1 MNLKGSKFKTGEF
14 GLLKVH
20 YASFTCWSSAAERVC
35 VWKCVEGN
43 KCLTLLSQLHPSRW
57 TVKNWRWG
65 CFETGQNCYCLT
77 KKRTWSHWT
86 PKNGALSVCCEEE
99 PARQNCTTLH
109 RRHRTTWVPA
119 LRMSHSPTMRQ
130 WIRCIW
136 PCWVHRGAPKVLFE
150 ARASFSAGLSRL
162 RVAPGLTKVDH
173 VNMGTFALTW
183 TSCFS
188 SELTNRKWN
197 PWPVSVCRA

>member
-1 MNLKGSKFKTGEF
+1 M
-14 GLLKVH
+14 H

-43 KCLTLLSQLHPSRW
+43 KCLTLLSQLHSSRW
-57 TVKNWRWG
+57 TVRNWRWG
-65 CFETGQNCYCLT
+65 CFETGQNCYSPT

-162 RVAPGLTKVDH
+162 RVAPDLTKVDH
-173 VNMGTFALTW
+173 VNIGTFALPPMDILLFLDPTI
-183 TSCFS
+183 
-188 SELTNRKWN
+188 RK
-197 PWPVSVCRA
+197 